1 MDATLISGTM
11 AKDPMPSTI
20 AGDHTG
26 RMSQEKVN
34 TGEIARQHDL
44 DALTGLR
51 FFAALAVF
59 AAHFFTYEL
68 WVSHSSLALSS
79 IRNGFTLSVF
89 VFFVLSGFILTIAY
103 ERMESYAVDWN
114 ARKKFWI
121 ARFARMYPV
130 YLLAFLWF
138 APFILHH
145 RFLNDPTG
153 LAVRKSAASGLAAI
167 FLVQSWISDRFA
179 VSWNGPA
186 WTLSMETGF
195 YLAFPWL
202 LRGVA
207 RLGTVALV
215 LSATVLCLLS
225 GWLLCE
231 PNLLAN
237 HLRNPIAGLPVFV
250 LGILAA
256 RLYQR
261 WHSLPQARIA
271 LAFPVPAVL
280 YILAMTAEWIPS
292 RGILPNTL
300 LILCMVCLIYGL
312 ASQAWPSRLLSR
324 PTMMLLGEASY
335 SFYVL
340 QFPVYFTV
348 LWVWLRCPAGDLLTV
363 TIADGVPQ
371 RHWWGFVMLLLI
383 NQTVALL
390 AFLYIERPLRVSLRK
405 RLGAYFVKEPLEK
418 PAVF

>member
-1 MDATLISGTM
+1 
-11 AKDPMPSTI
+11 
-20 AGDHTG
+20 
-26 RMSQEKVN
+26 MSQEKAN
-34 TGEIARQHDL
+34 TGEISRQHDL

-68 WVSHSSLALSS
+68 WVPHPIQALSS
-79 IRNGFTLSVF
+79 IRNGFTLSVY
-89 VFFVLSGFILTIAY
+89 VFFILSGFILTIAY
-103 ERMESYAVDWN
+103 ERMESYEPDWN

-130 YLLAFLWF
+130 YLLAFVWF

-145 RFLNDPTG
+145 RFLTEPTG
-153 LAVRKSAASGLAAI
+153 MATRKSLASGLTAV

-195 YLAFPWL
+195 YLVFPWL
-202 LRGVA
+202 LRGFS
-207 RLGTVALV
+207 RLGTAALV
-215 LSATVLCLLS
+215 LFATAMCLLS
-225 GWLLCE
+225 GWILGE
-231 PNLLAN
+231 PSLLAN
-237 HLRNPIAGLPVFV
+237 HLRNPIAGMPVFV

-261 WHSLPQARIA
+261 WHLLPQARIA
-271 LAFPVPAVL
+271 MVFPIPAVL
-280 YILAMTAEWIPS
+280 YIVATMAQWIPYS
-292 RGILPNTL
+292 GILPCTL
-300 LILCMVCLIYGL
+300 LILSMVCLIYGL
-312 ASQAWPSRLLSR
+312 ASQAWPSRWLSR

-348 LWVWLRCPAGDLLTV
+348 LWIWLRFSARDLLTI
-363 TIADGVPQ
+363 TTAAGLLQ
-371 RHWWGFVMLLLI
+371 QHWWGFIMLLLI

-390 AFLYIERPLRVSLRK
+390 AFLYIERPLRVALRK
-405 RLGAYFVKEPLEK
+405 RLGARFVKEPLPK
-418 PAVF
+418 PAVL